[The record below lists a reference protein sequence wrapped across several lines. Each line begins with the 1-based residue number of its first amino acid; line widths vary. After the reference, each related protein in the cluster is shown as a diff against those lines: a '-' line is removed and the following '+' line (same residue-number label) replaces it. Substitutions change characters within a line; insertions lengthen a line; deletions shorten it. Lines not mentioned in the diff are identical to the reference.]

1 MPAGACVRLR
11 CFSRYLLYDERRKAP
26 IMGGG
31 RRHRAGDVSRLS
43 RAQPAKRLCPPSV
56 PYFIYRG
63 ERLKVDYN
71 GSRGVLFD
79 TKRLHLDS
87 GINASVPVKSDD
99 PMRAAAYRTSTPR
112 SSLGRCSNTI

>member
-1 MPAGACVRLR
+1 MTSGEKLRLWEAGVGIALVMFPDYRGPNQQSAYVLP
-11 CFSRYLLYDERRKAP
+11 L
-26 IMGGG
+26 
-31 RRHRAGDVSRLS
+31 
-43 RAQPAKRLCPPSV
+43 